1 MNHLPPHFGEQ
12 IPNKYFKP
20 PGGDTISG
28 SFWEL
33 TSPLTDLRL
42 GKLLVHEKN
51 RPPIFFCV
59 KAIKNMFKNQ
69 EQVNDLKNPSIFDF
83 LFLND
88 YIYIQYMYMNIIHT

>member
-33 TSPLTDLRL
+33 TSPLMDLRL

-51 RPPIFFCV
+51 RPPIFLCKSNKKHV
-59 KAIKNMFKNQ
+59 QKSRTGKRL
-69 EQVNDLKNPSIFDF
+69 EEP
-83 LFLND
+83 
-88 YIYIQYMYMNIIHT
+88 IHF